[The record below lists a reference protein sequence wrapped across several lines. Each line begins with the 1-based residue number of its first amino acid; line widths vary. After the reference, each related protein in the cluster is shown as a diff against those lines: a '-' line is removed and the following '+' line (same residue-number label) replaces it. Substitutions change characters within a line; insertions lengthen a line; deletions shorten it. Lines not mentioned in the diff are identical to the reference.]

1 MDRHHQEDISL
12 HRITSL
18 ALLDDYA
25 MKLTFNDGT
34 EQTVDLEPILSGP
47 IFGPLREK
55 VLFQEV
61 VIDPDFGALVWPN
74 GPTLTRWC
82 STIGRPAW
90 RRIRARRA
98 ELLTG

>member
-74 GPTLTRWC
+74 GADIDPMVLYDW
-82 STIGRPAW
+82 PAYVE
-90 RRIRARRA
+90 RIRARRA